1 MGATPPGPTAQ
12 LQHTQRTTPTM
23 AGVFSKNNL
32 FLVIE
37 DAPSLT
43 HEDKNIF
50 ARQFRA
56 GASTPL
62 DETIADKISY
72 IYAQKIVSSGFQYYS
87 AKDLHR
93 RSHYMVDGPGL
104 KKIMESCAGLKLTP
118 PVEIIPAIVPEM
130 DFRVE
135 PEVMIHLKSILEKSG
150 KVNPRGN
157 IVVTHG
163 YSGQNMRCKRA
174 EGGRPEL
181 TQYMSSE
188 IKKFALPVLEYL
200 TKRIGLEGYTP
211 RGGKGRFAD
220 ALCPGNFFEAV
231 AVALTRGPEVRPHMD
246 RENDYREGYS
256 IMGALTFSGHDA
268 KGAYRV
274 GVFGYT
280 RKCVGD
286 YLDWEAKQAVSVSR
300 RRIEFQK

>member
-1 MGATPPGPTAQ
+1 MAIAAPQQPHNAVP
-12 LQHTQRTTPTM
+12 LQPVFCFSASRTSVVYH
-23 AGVFSKNNL
+23 GVFSKNNL

-37 DAPSLT
+37 DAPTLT
-43 HEDKNIF
+43 HEDKHIF

-130 DFRVE
+130 EFGVE
-135 PEVMIHLKSILEKSG
+135 PEIMMHLKSLLEKSG

-163 YSGQNMRCKRA
+163 YSGQMIRIYTVYKDMYVNSNQC
-174 EGGRPEL
+174 PVDF
-181 TQYMSSE
+181 E
-188 IKKFALPVLEYL
+188 I
-200 TKRIGLEGYTP
+200 I
-211 RGGKGRFAD
+211 
-220 ALCPGNFFEAV
+220 LC
-231 AVALTRGPEVRPHMD
+231 
-246 RENDYREGYS
+246 
-256 IMGALTFSGHDA
+256 
-268 KGAYRV
+268 
-274 GVFGYT
+274 
-280 RKCVGD
+280 
-286 YLDWEAKQAVSVSR
+286 
-300 RRIEFQK
+300 